1 MLYSK
6 HCKLGK
12 FYKYF
17 IHFTKISTVVITV
30 LFTLQYQNIQAQLYV
45 AKGTEVYDPSY
56 NINVAVADSQDTIHI
71 SKIYVVEGIIISGW
85 QQNKLAIIHLKNDEI
100 EKPKFTYQEQS
111 ENHKE
116 DKKISQT
123 KKDIPSDF
131 HFQKNETQNCI
142 LTANN
147 KNNAVS
153 PSTKNQIKPTAV
165 LSKKKNEYKN
175 RNIHFNQNIGAQ
187 PIFFEPFYFLADNGI
202 RPPPNNSTNTIYI

>member
-1 MLYSK
+1 MLFSK
-6 HCKLGK
+6 HCRLGK

-17 IHFTKISTVVITV
+17 IHFIKISTVIFTV
-30 LFTLQYQNIQAQLYV
+30 LFTLQYQIVQAQLYV

-56 NINVAVADSQDTIHI
+56 NINVADAQDTIHI
-71 SKIYVVEGIIISGW
+71 SKIYVVEGTIISGL

-123 KKDIPSDF
+123 KKDITFEFKF
-131 HFQKNETQNCI
+131 HKNESQNCI

-153 PSTKNQIKPTAV
+153 PTNENQIKLITI
-165 LSKKKNEYKN
+165 LSNKKYEN
-175 RNIHFNQNIGAQ
+175 RSTNIRFNQSIGSHYL
-187 PIFFEPFYFLADNGI
+187 FYELFCFLEDNGI
-202 RPPPNNSTNTIYI
+202 RPPPNNNTNIIYI

>member
-1 MLYSK
+1 MFYSK

-45 AKGTEVYDPSY
+45 AKGTELHNPSS
-56 NINVAVADSQDTIHI
+56 NITVADAQDTIHI
-71 SKIYVVEGIIISGW
+71 SKIYVVEGTIISGW

-123 KKDIPSDF
+123 KKDITFEFKF
-131 HFQKNETQNCI
+131 HKNESQNCI

-153 PSTKNQIKPTAV
+153 PTNENQIKLITI
-165 LSKKKNEYKN
+165 LSNKKYEN
-175 RNIHFNQNIGAQ
+175 RSTNIRFNQSIGSHYL
-187 PIFFEPFYFLADNGI
+187 FYELFCFLEDNGI
-202 RPPPNNSTNTIYI
+202 RPPPNNNTNIIYI

>member
-6 HCKLGK
+6 HCRLGK

-71 SKIYVVEGIIISGW
+71 SKIYVVEGTIISGL

-123 KKDIPSDF
+123 KKDITFEFKF
-131 HFQKNETQNCI
+131 HKNESQNCI

-153 PSTKNQIKPTAV
+153 PTNENQIKLITI
-165 LSKKKNEYKN
+165 LSNKKYEN
-175 RNIHFNQNIGAQ
+175 RSTNIHFNQSIGSHYL
-187 PIFFEPFYFLADNGI
+187 FYELFYFLADNGI
-202 RPPPNNSTNTIYI
+202 RPPPNNNTNTIYI

>member
-1 MLYSK
+1 MLFSK
-6 HCKLGK
+6 HCRLGK

-45 AKGTEVYDPSY
+45 AKGTELHNPSS
-56 NINVAVADSQDTIHI
+56 NITVADSQDTIHI
-71 SKIYVVEGIIISGW
+71 SKIYVVEGTIISGL
-85 QQNKLAIIHLKNDEI
+85 QQNKLAINHLKNDEI

-123 KKDIPSDF
+123 KKDITFEFKF
-131 HFQKNETQNCI
+131 HKNESQNCI

-153 PSTKNQIKPTAV
+153 PTNENQIKLITI
-165 LSKKKNEYKN
+165 LSNKKYEN
-175 RNIHFNQNIGAQ
+175 RSTNIHFNQSIGSHYL
-187 PIFFEPFYFLADNGI
+187 FYELFCFLEDNGI
-202 RPPPNNSTNTIYI
+202 RPPPNNNTNIIYI

>member
-6 HCKLGK
+6 HCRLGK

-45 AKGTEVYDPSY
+45 AKGTELHNPSS
-56 NINVAVADSQDTIHI
+56 NITVADAQDTIHI
-71 SKIYVVEGIIISGW
+71 SKIYVVEGTIISGL

-123 KKDIPSDF
+123 KKDITFEFKF
-131 HFQKNETQNCI
+131 HKNESQNCI

-153 PSTKNQIKPTAV
+153 PTTENQIKLITV
-165 LSKKKNEYKN
+165 LSNKRYEN
-175 RNIHFNQNIGAQ
+175 RNANIHFNQSTGSHYL
-187 PIFFEPFYFLADNGI
+187 FYELFCFLEDNCI
-202 RPPPNNSTNTIYI
+202 RPPPNNNTNIIYI

>member
-6 HCKLGK
+6 HCKVGK

-45 AKGTEVYDPSY
+45 AKGTEVYDPSS
-56 NINVAVADSQDTIHI
+56 NITVADAQDTIHI
-71 SKIYVVEGIIISGW
+71 SKIYVVEGTIISGL

-123 KKDIPSDF
+123 KKDITFEFKF
-131 HFQKNETQNCI
+131 HKNESQNCI

-153 PSTKNQIKPTAV
+153 PTNENQIKLITI
-165 LSKKKNEYKN
+165 LSNKKYEN
-175 RNIHFNQNIGAQ
+175 RSTNIHFNQSIGSHYL
-187 PIFFEPFYFLADNGI
+187 FYEPFCFLEDNGI
-202 RPPPNNSTNTIYI
+202 RPPPNNNTNTIYI

>member
-1 MLYSK
+1 MLFSK
-6 HCKLGK
+6 HCRLGK

-45 AKGTEVYDPSY
+45 AKGTELHNPSS
-56 NINVAVADSQDTIHI
+56 NITVADAQDTIHI
-71 SKIYVVEGIIISGW
+71 SKIYVVEGTIISGW

-123 KKDIPSDF
+123 KKDITFEFKF
-131 HFQKNETQNCI
+131 HKNESQNCI

-153 PSTKNQIKPTAV
+153 PTNENQIKLITI
-165 LSKKKNEYKN
+165 LSNKKYEN
-175 RNIHFNQNIGAQ
+175 RSTNIRFNQSIGSHYL
-187 PIFFEPFYFLADNGI
+187 FYELFCFLEDNGI
-202 RPPPNNSTNTIYI
+202 RPPPNNNTNTIYI

>member
-45 AKGTEVYDPSY
+45 AKGTELHNPSS
-56 NINVAVADSQDTIHI
+56 NITVADAQDTIHI
-71 SKIYVVEGIIISGW
+71 SKIYVVEGTIISGL

-123 KKDIPSDF
+123 KKDITFEFKF
-131 HFQKNETQNCI
+131 HKNESQNCI

-153 PSTKNQIKPTAV
+153 PTNENQIKLITI
-165 LSKKKNEYKN
+165 LSNKKYEN
-175 RNIHFNQNIGAQ
+175 RSTNIHFNQSIGSHYL
-187 PIFFEPFYFLADNGI
+187 FYELFCFLEDNGI
-202 RPPPNNSTNTIYI
+202 RPPPNNNTNIIYI

>member
-1 MLYSK
+1 MLFSK

-45 AKGTEVYDPSY
+45 AKGTELHNPSS
-56 NINVAVADSQDTIHI
+56 NITVADAQDTIHI
-71 SKIYVVEGIIISGW
+71 SKIYVVEGTIISGW
-85 QQNKLAIIHLKNDEI
+85 QQNKLAINHLKNDEI

-123 KKDIPSDF
+123 KKDITFEFKF
-131 HFQKNETQNCI
+131 HKNESQNCI

-153 PSTKNQIKPTAV
+153 PTNENQIKLITI
-165 LSKKKNEYKN
+165 LSNKKYEN
-175 RNIHFNQNIGAQ
+175 RSTNIRFNQSIGSHYL
-187 PIFFEPFYFLADNGI
+187 FYELFCFLEDNGI
-202 RPPPNNSTNTIYI
+202 RPPPNNNTNIIYI

>member
-71 SKIYVVEGIIISGW
+71 SKIYVVEGTIISGW

-100 EKPKFTYQEQS
+100 EKPKFTYQEQKDYETIESDIAALEEKIEKLES
-111 ENHKE
+111 EM
-116 DKKISQT
+116 
-123 KKDIPSDF
+123 
-131 HFQKNETQNCI
+131 
-142 LTANN
+142 A
-147 KNNAVS
+147 AVS
-153 PSTKNQIKPTAV
+153 TDFVKLNQIMADKEAAES
-165 LSKKKNEYKN
+165 LLEEKMDRWMYLE
-175 RNIHFNQNIGAQ
+175 
-187 PIFFEPFYFLADNGI
+187 ELAARI
-202 RPPPNNSTNTIYI
+202 AEQ

>member
-1 MLYSK
+1 MLFSK
-6 HCKLGK
+6 HCRLGK

-45 AKGTEVYDPSY
+45 AKGTELHNPSS
-56 NINVAVADSQDTIHI
+56 NITVADAQDTIHI
-71 SKIYVVEGIIISGW
+71 SKIYVVEGTIISGW

-123 KKDIPSDF
+123 KKDITFEFKF
-131 HFQKNETQNCI
+131 HKNESQNCI

-153 PSTKNQIKPTAV
+153 PTNENQIKLITI
-165 LSKKKNEYKN
+165 LSNKKYEN
-175 RNIHFNQNIGAQ
+175 RSTNIRFNQSIGSHYL
-187 PIFFEPFYFLADNGI
+187 FYELFCFLEDNGI
-202 RPPPNNSTNTIYI
+202 RSPPNNNTNIIYI

>member
-1 MLYSK
+1 MLFIK
-6 HCKLGK
+6 HCRLGK

-17 IHFTKISTVVITV
+17 IHFIKISTVIFTV
-30 LFTLQYQNIQAQLYV
+30 LFTLQYQIVQAQLYV

-71 SKIYVVEGIIISGW
+71 SKIYVVEGIIISGL

-123 KKDIPSDF
+123 KKDITFEFKF
-131 HFQKNETQNCI
+131 HKNESQNCI

-202 RPPPNNSTNTIYI
+202 RPPPNNNTNTIYI

>member
-6 HCKLGK
+6 HCRLGK

-17 IHFTKISTVVITV
+17 IHFIKISTVIFTV
-30 LFTLQYQNIQAQLYV
+30 LFTLQYQIVQAQLYV

-71 SKIYVVEGIIISGW
+71 SKIYVVEGIIISGL

-123 KKDIPSDF
+123 KKDITFEFKF
-131 HFQKNETQNCI
+131 HKNESQNCI

-202 RPPPNNSTNTIYI
+202 RPPPNNNTNTIYI